1 MAAAVTGLPSVS
13 APPPISV
20 SGLPAVS
27 APPMPLAPAPSPSGP
42 LDFTTAPSY
51 VLPLKEDESK
61 KLKAWQIVL
70 IILASIIILVGGGYI
85 LYVLKF
91 SQPQKIS
98 PPKVIDGSVLRP
110 V

>member
-1 MAAAVTGLPSVS
+1 MA
-13 APPPISV
+13 SV
-20 SGLPAVS
+20 SGLPPVTPPPVISVTGLPDVS

-70 IILASIIILVGGGYI
+70 IILASIILVGGGYI

-91 SQPQKIS
+91 SPPQKIL
-98 PPKVIDGSVLRP
+98 PPK
-110 V
+110 

>member
-1 MAAAVTGLPSVS
+1 MAAAVTGLPDVS

-20 SGLPAVS
+20 SGLPSIS
-27 APPMPLAPAPSPSGP
+27 APPMPLAPAPAPAS

-70 IILASIIILVGGGYI
+70 IILAGLLVLGGGGYF
-85 LYVLKF
+85 LYMMTP
-91 SQPQKIS
+91 PQKIS
-98 PPKVIDGSVLRP
+98 PPK
-110 V
+110 

>member
-27 APPMPLAPAPSPSGP
+27 APPTLAPAPAGP
-42 LDFTTAPSY
+42 LDFTAAPSY

-70 IILASIIILVGGGYI
+70 IILAGLLVLGGGGYF
-85 LYVLKF
+85 LYMMAP
-91 SQPQKIS
+91 PQKIS
-98 PPKVIDGSVLRP
+98 PPK
-110 V
+110 

>member
-1 MAAAVTGLPSVS
+1 MAAAVTGLPDVS

-20 SGLPAVS
+20 SGLPSIS
-27 APPMPLAPAPSPSGP
+27 APPMPLAPSPAGP

-70 IILASIIILVGGGYI
+70 IILVSLLVLGGGGYFMY
-85 LYVLKF
+85 LQFRPPLKNLT
-91 SQPQKIS
+91 
-98 PPKVIDGSVLRP
+98 PK
-110 V
+110 

>member
-27 APPMPLAPAPSPSGP
+27 APPTLAPAPAGP

-70 IILASIIILVGGGYI
+70 IILAGLLVLGGGGYF
-85 LYVLKF
+85 LYMMAP
-91 SQPQKIS
+91 PQKIS
-98 PPKVIDGSVLRP
+98 PPK
-110 V
+110 